1 MTIKSSGTQLAFT
14 EIEAEF
20 GDNPERSLGQYRR
33 EDPSRVSSSN
43 PNGLLNNSSPVDKC
57 IVIDFTYDLFWNE
70 GGCEYM
76 EWNCFSPD
84 SIL

>member
-43 PNGLLNNSSPVDKC
+43 PNGLLNNSSIELISVTSTNTGVAKSLP
-57 IVIDFTYDLFWNE
+57 YNLFNFFE
-70 GGCEYM
+70 I
-76 EWNCFSPD
+76 FSA
-84 SIL
+84 L

>member
-43 PNGLLNNSSPVDKC
+43 PNGLLNNSSPSGSSLSNLPLDVG
-57 IVIDFTYDLFWNE
+57 IPVSYTHLTLPTNRE
-70 GGCEYM
+70 V
-76 EWNCFSPD
+76 
-84 SIL
+84 

>member
-43 PNGLLNNSSPVDKC
+43 PCLLYTSP
-57 IVIDFTYDLFWNE
+57 
-70 GGCEYM
+70 
-76 EWNCFSPD
+76 SPRD
-84 SIL
+84 S